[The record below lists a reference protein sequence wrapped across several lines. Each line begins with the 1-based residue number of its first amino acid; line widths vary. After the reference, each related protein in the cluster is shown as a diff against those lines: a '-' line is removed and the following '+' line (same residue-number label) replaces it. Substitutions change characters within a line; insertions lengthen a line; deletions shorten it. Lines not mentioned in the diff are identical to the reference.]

1 MELKDFVSETIKQI
15 IDGVKEAQEYARTND
30 AKINPEDLE
39 IYHNTS
45 STTLYKMHYSTEPVY
60 TIEFDVAVTTQENI
74 DGKGK
79 VGVFAGMFK
88 AGVEG
93 GVGSQNGSISK
104 IKFHIPI
111 ALPKQK

>member
-15 IDGVKEAQEYARTND
+15 IEGVKDAQDYAANNGG
-30 AKINPEDLE
+30 KVNPEGLS

-45 STTLYKMHYSTEPVY
+45 QTTLYNFPYSNEPVY
-60 TIEFDVAVTTQENI
+60 TIDFDVAVTTQETV

-79 VGVFAGMFK
+79 VGVFVGMFK

-93 GVGSQNGSISK
+93 GTGSQNSSISK
-104 IKFHIPI
+104 IKFHLPI
-111 ALPKQK
+111 TLPIQK